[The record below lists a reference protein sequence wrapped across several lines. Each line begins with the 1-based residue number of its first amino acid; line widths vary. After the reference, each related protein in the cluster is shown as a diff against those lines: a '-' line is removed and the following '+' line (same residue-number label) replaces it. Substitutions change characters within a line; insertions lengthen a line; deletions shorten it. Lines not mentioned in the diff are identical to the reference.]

1 MNIKSIST
9 SELRNNLRKSFEY
22 VRVEQKPL
30 LITEH
35 GEVTT
40 VVLDIA
46 TYSELLIHTK
56 NPLSQKV
63 KELCVEYAKKK
74 QYGTMYDLF

>member
-1 MNIKSIST
+1 MNIKSISI
-9 SELRNNLRKSFEY
+9 SELRNNLRKSLEY
-22 VRVEQKPL
+22 VKAEQKPL

-40 VVLDIA
+40 VVLDIT

-56 NPLSQKV
+56 SPLSQKV
-63 KELCVEYAKKK
+63 KELCVEHAKKK
-74 QYGTMYDLF
+74 HYGTMHDLF